1 MRCLFASDLHG
12 RPERYDALFRAI
24 RIERPRA
31 VFLGGDLLP
40 RTGDVPLFVEGIM
53 NRMIDVKA
61 AKIDPVYIYVILG
74 NDDPACYESEFI
86 KADRD
91 GIIHYAHRRRFE
103 LGGYVIRGYSHVPPS
118 PFLLKDWEKYD
129 VSRYVDPGCVPPE
142 EGIFTT
148 DIDRGAIPYT
158 TIKADLSHLIG
169 DPDMHRTIMLFHAPP
184 YDTKLDLAAIGG
196 KMIDHVPLDP
206 HVGSIAIKEFIEK
219 ADPLLTL
226 HGHIHESSTLSGSW
240 REEIG
245 ATTCLSA
252 AHEGR
257 GLALVRFDTERL
269 GSATR
274 EIIS

>member
-1 MRCLFASDLHG
+1 MECIFASDLHG
-12 RPERYDALFRAI
+12 RKERYDALFRSIGEIA
-24 RIERPRA
+24 PQA

-40 RTGDVPLFVEGIM
+40 RTGDVVLFIEEM
-53 NRMIDVKA
+53 MDRIDELRSSSSPCEV
-61 AKIDPVYIYVILG
+61 YVILG
-74 NDDPACYESEFI
+74 NDDPKQYEGEFI
-86 KADRD
+86 RADRE
-91 GIIHYAHRRRFE
+91 GKIHYAHQRRFE

-148 DIDRGAIPYT
+148 DVDRGAIPHT
-158 TIKADLSHLIG
+158 TIKGDLSPLIR

-184 YDTKLDLAAIGG
+184 YGTSLDMANIGG

-206 HVGSIAIKEFIEK
+206 HVGSIAIKEFIES
-219 ADPLLTL
+219 ASPLLTL
-226 HGHIHESSTLSGSW
+226 HGHIHESATLTGSW

-245 ATTCLSA
+245 KTTCLSA
-252 AHEGR
+252 AYEGK
-257 GLALVRFDTERL
+257 GLALVRFDTEQL

-274 EIIS
+274 GIIS